1 MITYKYSLL
10 SKLIYRYANII
21 ATLFLLIYVVASF
34 FLTMQKWY
42 YVFVMIVNLL
52 IIFYLNRYYF
62 KTYRIFPF
70 KISADNQ
77 RIICSDFFFS
87 NKIIEIDL
95 QNIDKISGGIFSGWP
110 TRPVYIYDGTKNIT
124 IAFYTHVGNF
134 KNLLKTILENIPQN
148 VYDELLN
155 KIKTAQGLK

>member
-1 MITYKYSLL
+1 MITYKYSFF

-21 ATLFLLIYVVASF
+21 ATLFLLIYVVAAF
-34 FLTMQKWY
+34 FLTMEKWY
-42 YVFVMIVNLL
+42 YVFVMFVNLL

-77 RIICSDFFFS
+77 KIICSDFLFS
-87 NKIIEIDL
+87 SKIIEIDL

-110 TRPVYIYDGTKNIT
+110 TRPVYIYDGTKNIM
-124 IAFYTHVGNF
+124 IAFYSHVGNF
-134 KNLLKTILENIPQN
+134 RNLLKTILENIPQN
-148 VYDELLN
+148 VYDELIE
-155 KIKTAQGLK
+155 KIKTRPGLK